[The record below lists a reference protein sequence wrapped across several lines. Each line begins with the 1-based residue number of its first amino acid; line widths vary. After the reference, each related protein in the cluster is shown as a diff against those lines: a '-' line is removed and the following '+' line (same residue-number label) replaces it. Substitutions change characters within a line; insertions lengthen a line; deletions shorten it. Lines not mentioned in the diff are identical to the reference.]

1 MREFLNIH
9 TVYDDSGLE
18 DTWVNTDGLD
28 EFDMQSGYATIYH
41 PFSDKLFWVGDDI
54 SNSFPEESP
63 VGDIFISEYD
73 QHNTQDRKD
82 YSASEIENG
91 ENEGTDYGNLCLFE
105 FNCGTLDGKT
115 IQDSSGNGN
124 KAILIGDY
132 SIRKDK
138 VGEIPVR
145 DSFVKVSKTE
155 TDKGAFYKTI
165 W

>member
-1 MREFLNIH
+1 MLQIPPYTSTDEAGFVSGQKGEDHLFLH
-9 TVYDDSGLE
+9 A
-18 DTWVNTDGLD
+18 
-28 EFDMQSGYATIYH
+28 M
-41 PFSDKLFWVGDDI
+41 DDI
-54 SNSFPEESP
+54 FDEIDNPTGYWKGSGKYTFPDESP

-155 TDKGAFYKTI
+155 TDKGAF
-165 W
+165 